1 VASVVILVEPWWN
14 PAIDKQA
21 IMRVHR
27 IGQKRPVTVFRLVM
41 NDSVE
46 MGVLELQRKKQ
57 ALFDSTIGLADLAAF
72 FQ

>member
-1 VASVVILVEPWWN
+1 
-14 PAIDKQA
+14 
-21 IMRVHR
+21 MRVHR